1 MDTNQLPTRSERHK
15 TKENSSQLSA
25 AFVLGT
31 CWILFTLIPESWRS
45 PGTYIVIGIIAIYL
59 SSKLDKFKCWKR
71 GEIETKYRNIYHM
84 YTMCIK
90 YNYYIFYCLYG
101 Y

>member
-15 TKENSSQLSA
+15 TKEHSSQLSA

-31 CWILFTLIPESWRS
+31 CWILFTLTPESWRS

-59 SSKLDKFKCWKR
+59 SSKLDKFKCSRTVKWTIALLVYVI
-71 GEIETKYRNIYHM
+71 GFI
-84 YTMCIK
+84 
-90 YNYYIFYCLYG
+90 LYVL
-101 Y
+101 

>member
-31 CWILFTLIPESWRS
+31 CWILFTLTPETWRS
-45 PGTYIVIGIIAIYL
+45 PGNYIVIGTIAIYL
-59 SSKLDKFKCWKR
+59 SSKLDKFKCSRTVKWTIALLVYVI
-71 GEIETKYRNIYHM
+71 GFI
-84 YTMCIK
+84 
-90 YNYYIFYCLYG
+90 LYVL
-101 Y
+101 

>member
-31 CWILFTLIPESWRS
+31 CWILFILTPESWRA
-45 PGTYIVIGIIAIYL
+45 PGAYIFIGIIAIYLSIYL
-59 SSKLDKFKCWKR
+59 SSKLDKFKCSRTVKWTIAILVYVI
-71 GEIETKYRNIYHM
+71 GFI
-84 YTMCIK
+84 
-90 YNYYIFYCLYG
+90 LYVL
-101 Y
+101 

>member
-31 CWILFTLIPESWRS
+31 CWILFTLTPELWRS

-59 SSKLDKFKCWKR
+59 SSKLDKFKCSRTVKWTIALLVYVI
-71 GEIETKYRNIYHM
+71 GFI
-84 YTMCIK
+84 
-90 YNYYIFYCLYG
+90 LYVL
-101 Y
+101 

>member
-15 TKENSSQLSA
+15 TEENSAQLSA

-31 CWILFTLIPESWRS
+31 CWILFTLTPELWRS

-59 SSKLDKFKCWKR
+59 SSKLDKFKCSRTVKWTIALLVYVI
-71 GEIETKYRNIYHM
+71 GFI
-84 YTMCIK
+84 
-90 YNYYIFYCLYG
+90 LYVL
-101 Y
+101 

>member
-15 TKENSSQLSA
+15 TEENSSQLSA

-31 CWILFTLIPESWRS
+31 CWILFTLTPELWRS

-59 SSKLDKFKCWKR
+59 SSKLDKFKCSRTVKWTIALLVYVI
-71 GEIETKYRNIYHM
+71 GFI
-84 YTMCIK
+84 
-90 YNYYIFYCLYG
+90 LYVL
-101 Y
+101 

>member
-15 TKENSSQLSA
+15 TEENSSQLSA

-31 CWILFTLIPESWRS
+31 CWILFTLTPELWRS

-59 SSKLDKFKCWKR
+59 SSKLNKFKYSRTVKWTIALLVYVI
-71 GEIETKYRNIYHM
+71 GFI
-84 YTMCIK
+84 
-90 YNYYIFYCLYG
+90 LYVL
-101 Y
+101 

>member
-1 MDTNQLPTRSERHK
+1 MNTSQLPTRSERHK

-31 CWILFTLIPESWRS
+31 CWILFTLTPESWRS

-59 SSKLDKFKCWKR
+59 SSKLDKFKWSRIVKWTIALLVSVI
-71 GEIETKYRNIYHM
+71 GFI
-84 YTMCIK
+84 
-90 YNYYIFYCLYG
+90 LYVL
-101 Y
+101 

>member
-15 TKENSSQLSA
+15 TKRTHLSLVF

-31 CWILFTLIPESWRS
+31 CWILFTLTPESWRS

-59 SSKLDKFKCWKR
+59 SSKLDKFKCSRTVKWTIALLVYVI
-71 GEIETKYRNIYHM
+71 GFI
-84 YTMCIK
+84 
-90 YNYYIFYCLYG
+90 LYVL
-101 Y
+101 